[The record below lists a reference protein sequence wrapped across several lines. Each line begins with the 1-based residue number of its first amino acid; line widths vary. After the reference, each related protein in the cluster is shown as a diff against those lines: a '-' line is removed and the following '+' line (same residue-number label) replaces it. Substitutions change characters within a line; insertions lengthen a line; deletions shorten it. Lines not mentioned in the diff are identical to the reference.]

1 MEILS
6 FLAPFFAKYFAFF
19 TFFPLALAAFG
30 NKNDS
35 EKNDS
40 EPSDS
45 EPSDDDRAD
54 SELLADFR
62 FNINELMQDRSVDRD
77 ALKSRIGRLEERI
90 ASGEENVEEPLTQDY
105 LTLAIESQDEE
116 DFDEA
121 LEYYLRA
128 IRTLKQAIAKRPSSE
143 RTRMLGLA
151 RLSYAV
157 MLNDI
162 GKWAEALVE
171 YRNAAEAMAQLAESG
186 DLEARLDL
194 AGIHLNVA
202 TIHFEL
208 GDTTGDRT
216 PVLERIEKVRTGFES
231 LLGTEKEDEARFYLA
246 KALTLESSVHEE
258 EENFEAAART
268 VREAVALLRT
278 LTDAGHDEYRADLA
292 SALAEAAELSM
303 YDPLDGT
310 PTLEQAL
317 PAASEAAALFREQ
330 VSSGRP
336 DLCADLFDIALT
348 EAKLLF
354 QLGRGDEAL
363 AAYNRLI
370 DSFDS
375 FRESTSAEMLVHL
388 AQAHSGRA
396 NALTKFGQD
405 QFLDVQ
411 NDLTTAIELYD
422 HALIIEQTLPDADTD
437 EGHERTSQ
445 LRLLQMFDRIGR
457 GSNAV
462 VRLADLPS
470 AENDLRTAKETFDDL
485 AEYLDEEKESFR
497 DILDELAGYIA
508 DAKKDAKK

>member
-6 FLAPFFAKYFAFF
+6 HLPQFFLKFLALFA
-19 TFFPLALAAFG
+19 FFPLALAVFS
-30 NKNDS
+30 NKNG
-35 EKNDS
+35 
-40 EPSDS
+40 PG

-62 FNINELMQDRSVDRD
+62 FNINELMRDRSIDMD
-77 ALKSRIGRLEERI
+77 ALKSRVGRMEERI

-116 DFDEA
+116 NFDEA

-128 IRTLKQAIAKRPSSE
+128 IRTLKQAISKRPSLE

-171 YRNAAEAMAQLAESG
+171 YRNAAKAMAQLAEQG

-194 AGIHLNVA
+194 AGINLNVA

-216 PVLERIEKVRTGFES
+216 PVLERIEKVRAGFES

-268 VREAVALLRT
+268 VREAVTLLRA
-278 LTDAGHDEYRADLA
+278 LTDVGHDEYRADLA
-292 SALAEAAELSM
+292 SALAEMTELSM
-303 YDPLDGT
+303 YDPTDGS
-310 PTLEQAL
+310 PTLERAL
-317 PAASEAAALFREQ
+317 PAATEAVALFREQ
-330 VSSGRP
+330 VTSGRP

-354 QLGRGDEAL
+354 QLGRCDEAL
-363 AAYNRLI
+363 AAYNLLT

-375 FRESTSAEMLVHL
+375 FRESSSAEMLIHL
-388 AQAHSGRA
+388 AQVHSGRA
-396 NALTKFGQD
+396 AVLIKFGQE
-405 QFLDVQ
+405 QFQDAGT
-411 NDLTTAIELYD
+411 DLTAAIELYD
-422 HALIIEQTLPDADTD
+422 HALLIEQTAPDADTD
-437 EGHERTSQ
+437 EGRERCLR
-445 LRLLQMFDRIGR
+445 LRLLQMLDRISR
-457 GSNAV
+457 GGNSA
-462 VRLADLPS
+462 VRLGDIPN
-470 AENDLRTAKETFDDL
+470 AEEDLRLARETFDSL
-485 AEYLDEEKESFR
+485 AEYLTEEKDDFR
-497 DILDELAGYIA
+497 DILNELAGFIA
-508 DAKKDAKK
+508 DAKK